1 MSGRTAV
8 TLFSGGRGGA
18 GIARGLLRTPGV
30 DLTLVINGYDNGRST
45 GALRRYLP
53 GMLGPSDFRKN
64 LLVHLDDRDPR
75 QAALRSVLEHRLTA
89 GAEEL
94 AALAHA
100 ISSPSS
106 PARTADAPDPVAL
119 RSVLEH
125 RLTAGK
131 EELADTIGGPASP
144 STRTTNA
151 PDPAALPPS
160 ARTASALDPAALS
173 PQARAA
179 IGRDL
184 AAFLRWVD
192 SHPDGLDLTEC
203 ALGNLVF
210 AGAYLRL
217 GEDFNAAVRACARTF
232 ESPLGLVN
240 VTGGENAFLVALK
253 QDGRLL
259 ADEAD
264 IVAPQDAAAIT
275 DLFLL
280 REPLTFERRA
290 ELAARPVQEV
300 RRILADLRATVS
312 LNPEAGDAIRN
323 ADLLLYGPGTPHSS
337 LLPSYLTPGVAD
349 AIAESRA
356 AAKVFVVNTRDDHD
370 VQGLSA
376 PELVG
381 RTLAYLGDPGNERG
395 TVTHVLSHRA
405 PDAPGVPSDVVAGGV
420 WAGARWVTADLAD
433 ADRPGVH
440 CGPRTVRALMEIADE
455 AALTRTP

>member
-18 GIARGLLRTPGV
+18 SIARGLLRTPGI

-64 LLVHLDDRDPR
+64 LLLHLDDRDPR
-75 QAALRSVLEHRLTA
+75 Q
-89 GAEEL
+89 
-94 AALAHA
+94 
-100 ISSPSS
+100 
-106 PARTADAPDPVAL
+106 VAL

-125 RLTAGK
+125 RLVAGTTR
-131 EELADTIGGPASP
+131 EELGELVTGPAFP
-144 STRTTNA
+144 
-151 PDPAALPPS
+151 ALPAE
-160 ARTASALDPAALS
+160 ARTA
-173 PQARAA
+173 
-179 IGRDL
+179 ITRDL
-184 AAFLRWVD
+184 AAFLRRLD
-192 SHPDGLDLTEC
+192 RHPDGLDLTDC

-232 ESPLGLVN
+232 ASPLGLMN
-240 VTGGENAFLVALK
+240 VTGGENAYLVALK

-280 REPLTFERRA
+280 REPVTPRRRA
-290 ELAARPVQEV
+290 ELAARPVEQV
-300 RRILADLRATVS
+300 RRILAGLRARVS
-312 LNPEAGDAIRN
+312 LNPEAGDAIRD

-337 LLPSYLTPGVAD
+337 LLPSYLTPGVAE

-381 RTLAYLGDPGNERG
+381 RTLSYLGDPGNERG

-405 PDAPGVPSDVVAGGV
+405 PEAPRVPSDVVAGGV
-420 WAGARWVTADLAD
+420 WAGARWVTADLED
-433 ADRPGVH
+433 VERPGVH
-440 CGPRTVRALMEIADE
+440 CGPRTVRALTEIAGE
-455 AALTRTP
+455 AVPARVR